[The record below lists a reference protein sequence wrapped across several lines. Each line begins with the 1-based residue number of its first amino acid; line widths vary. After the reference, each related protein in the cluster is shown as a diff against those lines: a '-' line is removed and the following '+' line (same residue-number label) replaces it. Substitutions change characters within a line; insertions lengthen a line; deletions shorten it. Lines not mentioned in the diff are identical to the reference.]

1 MITMTKARQELAEM
15 RNRAEQQGNRFK
27 SHAATM
33 DAFYRQMEG
42 PSPEMQRTGQRHT
55 LSDYY

>member
-1 MITMTKARQELAEM
+1 MTSMIKARQELAEM
-15 RNRAEQQGNRFK
+15 RNRAEQGKRFK

-33 DAFYRQMEG
+33 DDFYRQMEG

-55 LSDYY
+55 LADYY